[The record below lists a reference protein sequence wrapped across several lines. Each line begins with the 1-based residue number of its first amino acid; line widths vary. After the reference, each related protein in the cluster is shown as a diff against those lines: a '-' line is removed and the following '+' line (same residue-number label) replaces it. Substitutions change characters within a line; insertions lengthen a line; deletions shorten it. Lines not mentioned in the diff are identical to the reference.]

1 VIGITDISLAEGVTY
16 KGEKT
21 VPLEAGYLP
30 GTNYK
35 MTMENYKSW
44 CEVFTMI
51 KAVYM
56 NRIIPLFGEF
66 GRWYSD

>member
-1 VIGITDISLAEGVTY
+1 
-16 KGEKT
+16 
-21 VPLEAGYLP
+21 LEAGYLMGQSTRWQWKIIKVP
-30 GTNYK
+30 
-35 MTMENYKSW
+35 
-44 CEVFTMI
+44 EVFTMI